1 MNRFLLLLT
10 FAFAICSGASAASDA
25 TLDESRQL
33 GYCEGVYIY
42 AAQLL
47 QIQNNSGAAVNALSR
62 ASRVVTANFF
72 LNRQGDVIPGE
83 RLEEIKAARRTV
95 KPRLDSNPELVV
107 SETTMCD
114 KTTQPLIRRAMQK
127 GGSLWGKNYVELNQ
141 SLLTQYKKQLG
152 L

>member
-1 MNRFLLLLT
+1 MNKYLLST

-42 AAQLL
+42 SAQFL

-62 ASRVVTANFF
+62 VSRVVTANFF
-72 LNRQGDVIPGE
+72 LNRQGDVIPGD
-83 RLEEIKAARRTV
+83 RLEVIKTARRIA
-95 KPRLDSNPELVV
+95 KPKLDSNPESII

-114 KTTQPLIRRAMQK
+114 KTTLPIIKRAMQK
-127 GGSLWGKNYVELNQ
+127 GGSLWGKNFVELNE
-141 SLLTQYKKQLG
+141 SLLAQYKKQLG